1 MKRMCCVLLML
12 FLAEGSFP
20 LFAQQSLDKEGTDG
34 FGSLSAELPIPEQ
47 LRSKWGYGV
56 RLSNLILGED
66 LGQYLNTRLGL
77 GLFVN
82 YNMKRHAVGL
92 ESNLSFARAR
102 TEIHLLDCGSGE
114 SIELYEWFAS
124 YGYRVVNNTLWR
136 VTPSVGASLFH
147 LSNFI
152 IEGARGH
159 NFSIEGYGPSAGLQ
173 VEYKYKR
180 IRKESSK
187 STNGYKYSERTIG
200 LGFQTKYIVS
210 QPFYTVNSQFSS
222 LERRKGWVYS
232 LNLSWGIN

>member
-12 FLAEGSFP
+12 FLAESTFP
-20 LFAQQSLDKEGTDG
+20 LFAQQSLDMEGMDD
-34 FGSLSAELPIPEQ
+34 FGSLSAELPDIEQ

-56 RLSNLILGED
+56 RLSNMSLSKD
-66 LGQYLNTRLGL
+66 LGQYLDTRLGL
-77 GLFVN
+77 GLFVI
-82 YNMKRHAVGL
+82 YNMKRHTVGL
-92 ESNLSFARAR
+92 ESNLSVAKAR
-102 TEIHLLDCGSGE
+102 TDIPVLYCGPGE
-114 SIELYEWFAS
+114 SIDLNEWIAS

-136 VTPSVGASLFH
+136 VTPSVGVSLFH

-152 IEGARGH
+152 IEGVEGH
-159 NFSIEGYGPSAGLQ
+159 NYSIEGYGPSAGLQ

-180 IRKESSK
+180 ILKESSK
-187 STNGYKYSERTIG
+187 STSGYKYSERTIG

-210 QPFYTVNSQFSS
+210 QPFYTVNSQLSS